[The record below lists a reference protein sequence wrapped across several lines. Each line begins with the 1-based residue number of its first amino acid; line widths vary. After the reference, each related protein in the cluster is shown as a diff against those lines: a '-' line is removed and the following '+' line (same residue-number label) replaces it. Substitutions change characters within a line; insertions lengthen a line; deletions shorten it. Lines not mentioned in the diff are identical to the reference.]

1 MAESGPRTEIDARF
15 SSAGASPTDWS
26 EGRKRIEEAKIFWVT
41 TVRPD
46 GRPHVTPLVSVWLEG
61 AAFFCTGQDERKA
74 RNLAAN
80 PSCILTTGC
89 NDDEGGLDIV
99 IEGEAK
105 RVSDQVRLQRIA
117 DAYEAKYGAQWHF
130 DVEDGAFR
138 GQGETEA
145 WVFELA
151 PTKVLGFG
159 KGEVFSQTRWVFDG
173 N

>member
-1 MAESGPRTEIDARF
+1 MAQSGPRTEIDARF
-15 SSAGASPTDWS
+15 SSEGASPTDWS
-26 EGRKRIEEAKIFWVT
+26 EGRRRIEESKIFWVT

-46 GRPHVTPLVSVWLEG
+46 ARPHVTPLISVWLED

-89 NDDEGGLDIV
+89 NDYDAGLDIV

-105 RVSDQVRLQRIA
+105 RVTDDARLQPIA
-117 DAYEAKYGAQWHF
+117 DAYEAKYGAEWHF
-130 DVEDGAFR
+130 DVAGGAFR

-173 N
+173 G